1 MIVNLS
7 SKSEV
12 KRSTS
17 WDHHEKIIKWYLT
30 LCCQC
35 EANIPLSVTMMACLM
50 LLTCRRRRAI
60 VPSHTVD
67 LHNIISCLTRDRSH
81 NMYHLV
87 RRNNRV
93 HVNNLTTTESRIHMV
108 PQGKNHFIYLMTVV
122 ICSPCTTRSD
132 GIPGSKR
139 MACEN
144 RINSKR
150 QSHNFSSV
158 ELVPGFT

>member
-1 MIVNLS
+1 MSLTMVGGKPLHYSKADNAVNLH
-7 SKSEV
+7 
-12 KRSTS
+12 RF
-17 WDHHEKIIKWYLT
+17 
-30 LCCQC
+30 
-35 EANIPLSVTMMACLM
+35 
-50 LLTCRRRRAI
+50 
-60 VPSHTVD
+60 
-67 LHNIISCLTRDRSH
+67 ISCLTRDRSH

-93 HVNNLTTTESRIHMV
+93 RVNNLTTAESRIHMV